1 MCFIAFVDKKLFSF
15 IGQLTLFM
23 RHTLAFIVRADEVV
37 NIGLVSFID

>member
-15 IGQLTLFM
+15 ISQLTLFM
-23 RHTLAFIVRADEVV
+23 RQTLAFIVRADEVV

>member
-1 MCFIAFVDKKLFSF
+1 MSFLAFVDKKLLSF

-23 RHTLAFIVRADEVV
+23 RQTLAFIVRTADVV